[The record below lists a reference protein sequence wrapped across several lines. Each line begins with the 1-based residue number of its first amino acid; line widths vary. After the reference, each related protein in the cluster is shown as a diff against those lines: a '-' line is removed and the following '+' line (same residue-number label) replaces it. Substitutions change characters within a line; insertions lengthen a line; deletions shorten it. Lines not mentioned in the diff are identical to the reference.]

1 MAMSGNLPSGT
12 VTFLF
17 TDIEGSTR
25 LWQEKPDAMFLAHAR
40 HNEIL
45 KSAIASNRGYVF
57 QVIGDAFCAAFHT
70 AGDALRAATQ
80 SQLDLQNEHWG
91 EAVIKVRMGIHIGE
105 AEIQENGDY
114 RGFLTM
120 SRLQRLMSVAHG
132 GQVLISLATQDLVQ
146 NHLPPGISLRDM
158 GARRLKD
165 WARPEKIYQ
174 LVIQGLPS
182 DFPPLKTLDTYR
194 HNLPAQMTSFIGRA
208 KEIEEIKDVLRAY
221 RLVTLT
227 GSGGTG
233 KTRLSLQVA
242 GDLLDTFPDGVYLVD
257 LAPLTDPGVI
267 AQTILSAL
275 EASEQQGKSALQSLI
290 EHIRG
295 KKLLLILDNCEHL
308 IEASANLAE
317 TLLSSAPEL
326 KIMASSREALG
337 IKGEMSWHVPS
348 MSLPDAKALVSLE
361 ELSQCESIRL
371 FIERALLAQPRF
383 RLTKDN
389 APHVAQICC
398 RLDGIPLA
406 IELAAARVKA
416 LSTEQIAARLD
427 DRFHLLT
434 GGSRTALPRQ
444 QTLRAMIDWSYNLL
458 SEREKRLLRRMAVFV
473 GGWTLEAAEQVC
485 VEEGIGPVEGGDLDI
500 LDLLTHLVDKSLV
513 IMDETPKNVRYRM
526 LETTRQYA
534 REMLMMSE
542 ETRMFRNR
550 HLDYYL
556 RYAELAQ
563 SELRGRQQLVWL
575 SLLDLEHDNLRAAL
589 EWSLETRPELGLRI
603 TAALYEFWDT
613 RGYIAEARKWL
624 DETLSKTKHLE
635 PAPARVD
642 ALFGAAALAVR
653 QSELDTAKKLLDQEL
668 ALARALN
675 YRRGIAKG
683 LTARGLLV
691 EIFENELEQA
701 EAGHS
706 EALAIY
712 RETGDKLS
720 IGQALGPLAACA
732 LKRYDFERAESLYS
746 ESLALFR
753 EVQNE
758 REIAGALENLAEV
771 ALQRCNYA
779 AACSFVEESL
789 SLYRELEDKHG
800 IATALRALGIAIHNQ
815 GNLAQARSAC
825 EESASIFR
833 EIGDRSCLILTLSA
847 LARQIHHQGNLQQ
860 ALDLIREARMLLDE
874 VGKEVAATSVFDVY
888 GRIALAQGNSSEAQR
903 QFQDGLVF
911 QRDNKDVHFIP
922 SLLEGFACEI
932 AISSQSQDA
941 IRLFGAANV
950 IRKKYNL
957 PMMQLEYPEY
967 EQVISRLRAEVDD
980 ASFQTLW
987 DEGFAMP
994 VEEAIRFA
1002 LEKGG
1007 R

>member
-1 MAMSGNLPSGT
+1 
-12 VTFLF
+12 
-17 TDIEGSTR
+17 
-25 LWQEKPDAMFLAHAR
+25 
-40 HNEIL
+40 
-45 KSAIASNRGYVF
+45 
-57 QVIGDAFCAAFHT
+57 
-70 AGDALRAATQ
+70 
-80 SQLDLQNEHWG
+80 
-91 EAVIKVRMGIHIGE
+91 
-105 AEIQENGDY
+105 
-114 RGFLTM
+114 
-120 SRLQRLMSVAHG
+120 
-132 GQVLISLATQDLVQ
+132 
-146 NHLPPGISLRDM
+146 
-158 GARRLKD
+158 
-165 WARPEKIYQ
+165 
-174 LVIQGLPS
+174 
-182 DFPPLKTLDTYR
+182 
-194 HNLPAQMTSFIGRA
+194 
-208 KEIEEIKDVLRAY
+208 
-221 RLVTLT
+221 
-227 GSGGTG
+227 
-233 KTRLSLQVA
+233 LQVA
-242 GDLLDTFPDGVYLVD
+242 GDLLDTFPDGVYLVE
-257 LAPLTDPGVI
+257 LAPLTDPGLI
-267 AQTILSAL
+267 EQTILSTL

-290 EHIRG
+290 EHISG

-308 IEASANLAE
+308 IEASAKLAE
-317 TLLSSAPEL
+317 TLLSNAPEL
-326 KIMASSREALG
+326 KIIASSREALG

-348 MSLPDAKALVSLE
+348 MSLPDAKSLASLE
-361 ELSQCESIRL
+361 ELSQCESVRL

-383 RLTKDN
+383 HLTKDN
-389 APHVAQICC
+389 APQVAQICF

-427 DRFHLLT
+427 NRFHLLT

-458 SEREKRLLRRMAVFV
+458 SEHEKRLLRRLAVFV

-485 VEEGIGPVEGGDLDI
+485 VEEGGELDI

-513 IMDETPKNVRYRM
+513 IMEDSPGSVRYRM

-542 ETRMFRNR
+542 ETRTFRNQ

-556 RYAELAQ
+556 QCAELAQ

-603 TAALYEFWDT
+603 AAALYEFWDT
-613 RGYIAEARKWL
+613 RGYITEARKWL
-624 DETLSKTKHLE
+624 DGTLSKTEHLDPT
-635 PAPARVD
+635 PAGVD

-653 QSELDTAKKLLDQEL
+653 QSEFDTAKRLLDREL
-668 ALARALN
+668 ALARALD
-675 YRRGIAKG
+675 YRTGIAKG
-683 LTARGLLV
+683 LTARGLLM

-701 EAGHS
+701 EACHS

-746 ESLALFR
+746 ESLSLFR

-771 ALQRCNYA
+771 ALECCNYA
-779 AACSFVEESL
+779 AAYSFADESL

-800 IATALRALGIAIHNQ
+800 IATALRALGIATHNE
-815 GNLAQARSAC
+815 GNLEQARSTC
-825 EESASIFR
+825 EQSASIFR

-847 LARQIHHQGNLQQ
+847 LARQIHRRGNPQQ
-860 ALDLIREARMLLDE
+860 ALKTIQEARMILDE
-874 VGKEVAATSVFDVY
+874 VGKEIAATSVFDVY
-888 GRIALAQGNSSEAQR
+888 GRIALAQGNRSEARR
-903 QFQDGLVF
+903 QFRDGLVF

-922 SLLEGFACEI
+922 SLLEGLACEM
-932 AISSQSQDA
+932 ALSSQSQDA
-941 IRLFGAANV
+941 IRLLGAANA
-950 IRKKYNL
+950 IRQKNNL
-957 PMMQLEYPEY
+957 QMMRVEYPEY
-967 EQVISRLRAEVDD
+967 EQAISRLHAEVDE

-987 DEGFAMP
+987 DEGFAMA

-1002 LEKGG
+1002 LEKGD